1 MLFPAQ
7 CLQMSVFVLGVAG
20 LMNDFSHMVNPY
32 LELEEK
38 YGTWAVETA
47 RAVCPF
53 QDWECI
59 EREARRLY
67 EARISR
73 R

>member
-1 MLFPAQ
+1 
-7 CLQMSVFVLGVAG
+7 MSVFMLGVAS
-20 LMNDFSHMVNPY
+20 LMNDFSHLVDPY

-38 YGTWAVETA
+38 YSRWAVETA
-47 RAVCPF
+47 RGVCPF

-67 EARISR
+67 ESR
-73 R
+73 MLRR